1 MKAIKVSIMIGLAAA
16 NAASAA
22 DWIDKHIQIHPQ
34 ARWLPSRYQGP
45 FVTRGDGSVLCL
57 DKRHALVSSDDGK
70 TWKRHALFKDTE
82 RFLARPERAIVRTR
96 NGVVVFAFM
105 NEKEKHLDRK
115 DWRNSYLPVYVTRSL
130 DDGLTWEAPRKIQ
143 DGWCGAVRTIVEL
156 ESGRLVLPCQVGIT
170 TETAIRHVAHSF
182 VSDDEGKTWKRS
194 NTIDLGGKGS
204 HAGAMEPTIVELKD
218 GRLYML
224 IRTSLPWEDKI
235 WFWEASSSDG
245 GLTWDHV
252 HNSGILASTCC
263 GALARLQSD
272 RIVLLWN
279 RPEEGKPYNRHT
291 RAELAAAFSLDECRT
306 WSKPVV
312 VSHRPLQEGE
322 KYYMARQSYPY
333 VYERKPGVLWITTMQ
348 GQLRIEVK
356 ESDFESTP
364 DPERVVR
371 PLAP

>member
-1 MKAIKVSIMIGLAAA
+1 
-16 NAASAA
+16 
-22 DWIDKHIQIHPQ
+22 
-34 ARWLPSRYQGP
+34 
-45 FVTRGDGSVLCL
+45 
-57 DKRHALVSSDDGK
+57 
-70 TWKRHALFKDTE
+70 
-82 RFLARPERAIVRTR
+82 
-96 NGVVVFAFM
+96 M